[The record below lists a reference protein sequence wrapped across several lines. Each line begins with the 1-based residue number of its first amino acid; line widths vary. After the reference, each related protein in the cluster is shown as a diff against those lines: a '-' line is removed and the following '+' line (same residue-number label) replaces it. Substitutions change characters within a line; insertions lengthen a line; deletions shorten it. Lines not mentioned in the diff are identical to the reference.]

1 MESAGRLDRCLT
13 VMSLDRLRHRDG
25 TFRVLAVDHRDSLRA
40 FLDPA
45 DPDGVDASR
54 LVAIKRDL
62 VAAVSPVATGVMLE
76 PEFSIPQALD
86 VLAPGVGFI
95 AALESQGYLAD
106 PGAGRTTLLWSVAEA
121 AATGAAAVKLLLPYH
136 PDHELAAAQREVAAT
151 VVAECQVV
159 GVPLVLE
166 PLFFALPDAADR
178 GRVVLTTVEHF
189 ADTGADL
196 LKLPFPVDPD
206 LVVDDDQRSAACR
219 RVTDRCAQPWA
230 LLSGGGSFESFAAQ
244 VAVAT
249 SEGAAGFMVGRAL
262 WGEAARADEPDRP
275 ALIEQV
281 VVPRWHDLVGCLRP
295 TTPRSNTLDDAS
307 SDTWR
312 SPT

>member
-1 MESAGRLDRCLT
+1 
-13 VMSLDRLRHRDG
+13 MSLDRLRHPDG

-45 DPDGVDASR
+45 DPDGVDPER

-62 VAAVSPVATGVMLE
+62 VATISPAATGVMLE
-76 PEFSIPQALD
+76 PEYSIPQALD

-106 PGAGRTTLLWSVAEA
+106 PGAEPTSLLWSVSEA

-136 PDHELAAAQREVAAT
+136 PDHELAAAQRSVATEVL
-151 VVAECQVV
+151 AECRTV

-166 PLFFALPDAADR
+166 PLFFDLADAADR
-178 GRVVLTTVEHF
+178 ERVVLTTVEHF

-206 LVVDDDQRSAACR
+206 LVDDAERRTAACAA
-219 RVTDRCAQPWA
+219 VTARCAQPWA
-230 LLSGGGSFESFAAQ
+230 LLSGGGSFESFADQ
-244 VAVAT
+244 VALAT
-249 SEGAAGFMVGRAL
+249 TAGAAGFMVGRAL
-262 WGEAARADEPDRP
+262 WGEAARATETDRP
-275 ALIEQV
+275 ALIAQV
-281 VVPRWHDLVGCLRP
+281 VVPRWHHLVGCIRS
-295 TTPRSNTLDDAS
+295 TPDPSIIPDDES
-307 SDTWR
+307 SR
-312 SPT
+312 L

>member
-1 MESAGRLDRCLT
+1 
-13 VMSLDRLRHRDG
+13 MSLDRLRHRDG

-40 FLDPA
+40 FLDPR

-54 LVAIKRDL
+54 LTAVKCDL
-62 VAAVSPVATGVMLE
+62 VAAISPLATGVMLE
-76 PEFSIPQALD
+76 PELSIPQALD
-86 VLAPGVGFI
+86 VLARGVGFI

-106 PGAGRTTLLWSVAEA
+106 PGAEPTTLLWSVAEA

-136 PDHELAAAQREVAAT
+136 PDHELAPAQRDVAAS
-151 VVAECQVV
+151 VLAECRTV

-166 PLFFALPDAADR
+166 PLFYSLSDPGDR
-178 GRVVLTTVEHF
+178 ERVVLTTVEHF

-206 LVVDDDQRSAACR
+206 LVADDERRTAACE
-219 RVTDRCAQPWA
+219 RVTGRCAQPWA
-230 LLSGGGSFESFAAQ
+230 LLSGGGSFESFAEQ

-249 SEGAAGFMVGRAL
+249 AAGAAGFMVGRAL
-262 WGEAARADEPDRP
+262 WGEAARAADHDRS
-275 ALIEQV
+275 ALIAQV
-281 VVPRWHDLVGCLRP
+281 VIPRWHHLVGRIQS
-295 TTPRSNTLDDAS
+295 TDTRSSTRDDDAS
-307 SDTWR
+307 PHRR